1 MEETIM
7 AKKTSE
13 PRKCDVLPQEANRS
27 MSMIQFAILIW
38 IKKMKNIPLEDVWKR
53 LDEIS
58 GTLPSLLSTKG
69 EAFIFGTGK
78 KGEAA
83 KMFNEVAE
91 GVALMSFLPG
101 GIHIFEHHWE
111 SIHPE
116 SDPQTPDETD
126 DEL

>member
-1 MEETIM
+1 M

-13 PRKCDVLPQEANRS
+13 PRKCDVLPQESNSA
-27 MSMIQFAILIW
+27 MGMIQLAILIW
-38 IKKMKNIPLEDVWKR
+38 IKKMMNMPLEDVWKR

-58 GTLPSLLSTKG
+58 GTLPSLLATKG

-83 KMFNEVAE
+83 LMFSQVAE

-116 SDPQTPDETD
+116 SDPQTPETD